1 MHYYVDIEVT
11 PEEEE
16 AWQHFLV
23 KFADNP
29 IRTENLETT
38 IPREN
43 KDGLLGSSTQV
54 LELCGYC

>member
-1 MHYYVDIEVT
+1 MDHYKLLQELEIT

-29 IRTENLETT
+29 IKKENLETT

-43 KDGLLGSSTQV
+43 KDGLLGSSN
-54 LELCGYC
+54 

>member
-1 MHYYVDIEVT
+1 MNENTFYYYDLEAT

-23 KFADNP
+23 KFAYNP
-29 IRTENLETT
+29 TRTENLETT

-43 KDGLLGSSTQV
+43 KDGLLCSSN
-54 LELCGYC
+54 

>member
-1 MHYYVDIEVT
+1 MDHYKLLQELEIT

-29 IRTENLETT
+29 IKKENLETT
-38 IPREN
+38 ISREN
-43 KDGLLGSSTQV
+43 KDGLLGSST
-54 LELCGYC
+54 

>member
-1 MHYYVDIEVT
+1 MNENTFYYYNLEAT

-23 KFADNP
+23 KFVHNP
-29 IRTENLETT
+29 PIQENLETS

-43 KDGLLGSSTQV
+43 KDGLLGSSN
-54 LELCGYC
+54 